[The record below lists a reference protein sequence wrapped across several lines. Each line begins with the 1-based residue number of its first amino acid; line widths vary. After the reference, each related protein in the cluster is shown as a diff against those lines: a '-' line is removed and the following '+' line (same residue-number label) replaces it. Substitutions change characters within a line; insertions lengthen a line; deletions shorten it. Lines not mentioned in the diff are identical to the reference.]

1 MLIFNTTFHV
11 DNSVFERYLTFIKE
25 TYIPLATRSG
35 SLQSPSLSRIHANHG
50 ESGVSLALQF
60 KAENIEILNQW
71 ADQIGDNLQKEIVKQ
86 FGDKV
91 AGFPT
96 LLEEI
101 EL

>member
-11 DNSVFERYLTFIKE
+11 DNSIFEKYLAFIKE
-25 TYIPLATRSG
+25 TYIPLATKSG
-35 SLQSPSLSRIHANHG
+35 LLQAPTLSRVHASHG
-50 ESGVSLALQF
+50 ETGVSLALQF
-60 KAENIEILNQW
+60 KAESIEILNGW
-71 ADQIGDNLQKEIVKQ
+71 ADQTGEDLQKEIVKQ